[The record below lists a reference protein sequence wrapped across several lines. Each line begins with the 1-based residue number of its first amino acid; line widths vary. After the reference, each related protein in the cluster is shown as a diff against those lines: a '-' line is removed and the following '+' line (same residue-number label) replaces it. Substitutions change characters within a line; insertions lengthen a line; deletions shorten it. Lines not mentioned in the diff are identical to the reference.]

1 MTFYDEGRP
10 STGVSK
16 TRGQDAPKCPYT
28 EMTPE
33 NPNGNSR
40 FAIDATTNELTGPK
54 GEQWAYG
61 GNAAKFKIDYPSY
74 HAEFLVLKEK
84 LDSANLSVNIQTGIV
99 ALASLATFLAM

>member
-1 MTFYDEGRP
+1 
-10 STGVSK
+10 
-16 TRGQDAPKCPYT
+16 
-28 EMTPE
+28 MTPE
-33 NPNGNSR
+33 NPYGIPS